1 VPFAFLLTEQSMA
14 APRKNPPKDA
24 LADIERLAGK
34 GYSTVGLAKHF
45 NVARSVVMRWFE
57 ENQSFEEAYEQG
69 RDSYRQALE
78 EQIVS
83 MTLAGKNPAGFIYLL
98 KAKYKMYD
106 QASSSTKVDVA
117 VNAPQAVM
125 LVTDHGT
132 DAQWAAKVAEQQR
145 KLTQGDAQASFPRLP
160 APQEASET
168 SAEPVGFPESVP
180 AYIRPS
186 APIYAPSWKGR
197 S

>member
-1 VPFAFLLTEQSMA
+1 MA

-45 NVARSVVMRWFE
+45 GVNRSVIVRWFE
-57 ENQSFEEAYEQG
+57 EDERFEETYEQG

-125 LVTDHGT
+125 IVKDHGT
-132 DAQWAAKVAEQQR
+132 DKEWAAKCAEQQR
-145 KLTQGDAQASFPRLP
+145 RLTQGDPQASFPRLP
-160 APQEASET
+160 APQNASET
-168 SAEPVGFPESVP
+168 SPEPVGEALPIP
-180 AYIRPS
+180 APASLPDSPCAPRWHYRPS
-186 APIYAPSWKGR
+186 
-197 S
+197 